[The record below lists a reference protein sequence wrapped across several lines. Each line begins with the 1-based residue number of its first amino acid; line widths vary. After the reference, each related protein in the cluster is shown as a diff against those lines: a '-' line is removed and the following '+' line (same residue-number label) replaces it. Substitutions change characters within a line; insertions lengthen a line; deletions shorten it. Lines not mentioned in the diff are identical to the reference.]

1 VFRSATG
8 VASCDHIKVNASVKC
23 TPLQLRFLE
32 DDKLNI
38 DELMRTMIC
47 IILEVLETASS

>member
-1 VFRSATG
+1 VFRSATS
-8 VASCDHIKVNASVKC
+8 VAACDHFKVNASVKY
-23 TPLQLRFLE
+23 TPLQLHFLE

-47 IILEVLETASS
+47 IIFGSS